1 MAFLPAIILV
11 AAMIADLSF
20 GAGFAGSKL
29 AHIGDSGVG
38 DVVQSLLGQEGLVRG
53 DDHIGHSH
61 EPHQLVIL
69 DDVAGHILIEQVG
82 FFLVHVQ
89 PGTAGSSL
97 KVYIAACGILN
108 YAEGYDTA
116 DEETLRRG
124 VTAWMN
130 AAAPD
135 TLEMVRE
142 TFYAV
147 TGAAEGVLAG
157 DAESLALLA
166 DAGSPNRYDSYDP
179 DRYETVKNI
188 LTELLQPQA
197 SDEGGAE

>member
-1 MAFLPAIILV
+1 MKRLLALCLAAGLCLLAGCSTTGTGSSGGSASGEVSSSEPASSEP
-11 AAMIADLSF
+11 ASSEP
-20 GAGFAGSKL
+20 GSSEL
-29 AHIGDSGVG
+29 ASSELASSEPGSG
-38 DVVQSLLGQEGLVRG
+38 
-53 DDHIGHSH
+53 
-61 EPHQLVIL
+61 EPL
-69 DDVAGHILIEQVG
+69 DTSAVTEMMDALTAY
-82 FFLVHVQ
+82 Q

-116 DEETLRRG
+116 DDETLRQG

-130 AAAPD
+130 TAAPD

>member
-1 MAFLPAIILV
+1 MKQLLALCLV
-11 AAMIADLSF
+11 AGLCLL
-20 GAGFAGSKL
+20 AGCNTTGTGSSDGSASGEVFSSEL
-29 AHIGDSGVG
+29 ASSEPGSSELGSSEPASSELASSEPDSG
-38 DVVQSLLGQEGLVRG
+38 
-53 DDHIGHSH
+53 
-61 EPHQLVIL
+61 EPL
-69 DDVAGHILIEQVG
+69 DTSAVTEMMDALTAY
-82 FFLVHVQ
+82 Q

-108 YAEGYDTA
+108 YADGYDTA
-116 DEETLRRG
+116 DEETLRQG

>member
-1 MAFLPAIILV
+1 MKRLLALCLAVGLCLLAGCSTIGTGSSGGSASGEVSSSEPA
-11 AAMIADLSF
+11 SSEP
-20 GAGFAGSKL
+20 GSSEP
-29 AHIGDSGVG
+29 ASSEPGSG
-38 DVVQSLLGQEGLVRG
+38 
-53 DDHIGHSH
+53 
-61 EPHQLVIL
+61 EPASSEPGSGEPL
-69 DDVAGHILIEQVG
+69 DTSAVTEMMDALTAY
-82 FFLVHVQ
+82 Q

-116 DEETLRRG
+116 DEETLRQG

>member
-1 MAFLPAIILV
+1 MKRFLALCLAAGLCLLAGCSTTGTGSSGGSASGEVSSSEPSSSEPASSEL
-11 AAMIADLSF
+11 
-20 GAGFAGSKL
+20 GSGEP
-29 AHIGDSGVG
+29 ATSEPSSG
-38 DVVQSLLGQEGLVRG
+38 
-53 DDHIGHSH
+53 
-61 EPHQLVIL
+61 EPGSSEPL
-69 DDVAGHILIEQVG
+69 DTSAVTEMMDALTAY
-82 FFLVHVQ
+82 Q

-116 DEETLRRG
+116 DEETLRQG

>member
-1 MAFLPAIILV
+1 MKQLLALCLV
-11 AAMIADLSF
+11 AGLCLL
-20 GAGFAGSKL
+20 AGCNTTGTGSSDGSASGEVFSSEL
-29 AHIGDSGVG
+29 ASREPGSSELGSSEPASSELASSEPDSG
-38 DVVQSLLGQEGLVRG
+38 
-53 DDHIGHSH
+53 
-61 EPHQLVIL
+61 EPL
-69 DDVAGHILIEQVG
+69 DTSAVTEMMDALTAY
-82 FFLVHVQ
+82 Q

-116 DEETLRRG
+116 DEETLRQG

>member
-1 MAFLPAIILV
+1 MKRFLALCLAAGLCLLAGCSTTGTGSSGGSTSGEVSSSEPSSSEPASSEL
-11 AAMIADLSF
+11 
-20 GAGFAGSKL
+20 GSGEP
-29 AHIGDSGVG
+29 ATSEPSSG
-38 DVVQSLLGQEGLVRG
+38 
-53 DDHIGHSH
+53 
-61 EPHQLVIL
+61 EPGSSEPL
-69 DDVAGHILIEQVG
+69 DTSAVTEMMDALTAY
-82 FFLVHVQ
+82 Q

>member
-1 MAFLPAIILV
+1 MKRFLALCLAAGLCLLAGCSTTGTGISGGSASGEVSSSEPGSSEPGSSELGSGEPAT
-11 AAMIADLSF
+11 SEPSS
-20 GAGFAGSKL
+20 GEPGS
-29 AHIGDSGVG
+29 G
-38 DVVQSLLGQEGLVRG
+38 
-53 DDHIGHSH
+53 
-61 EPHQLVIL
+61 EPL
-69 DDVAGHILIEQVG
+69 DTSAVTEMMDALTAY
-82 FFLVHVQ
+82 Q

-116 DEETLRRG
+116 DEETLRQG

>member
-1 MAFLPAIILV
+1 MKQLLALCLAAGLCLLAGCSTTGTGSSGGSASGEVSSSEPASSEP
-11 AAMIADLSF
+11 ASSEP
-20 GAGFAGSKL
+20 GSSEPGSSEL
-29 AHIGDSGVG
+29 ASSEPGSG
-38 DVVQSLLGQEGLVRG
+38 
-53 DDHIGHSH
+53 
-61 EPHQLVIL
+61 EPL
-69 DDVAGHILIEQVG
+69 DTSAVTEMMDALTAY
-82 FFLVHVQ
+82 Q

-116 DEETLRRG
+116 DEETLRQG

>member
-1 MAFLPAIILV
+1 MKRFLALCLAAGLCLLAGCSTTGTGSSGGSTSGEVSSSEPSSSEPASSEL
-11 AAMIADLSF
+11 
-20 GAGFAGSKL
+20 GSGEP
-29 AHIGDSGVG
+29 ATSEPSSG
-38 DVVQSLLGQEGLVRG
+38 
-53 DDHIGHSH
+53 
-61 EPHQLVIL
+61 EPGSSEPL
-69 DDVAGHILIEQVG
+69 DTSAVTEMMDALTAY
-82 FFLVHVQ
+82 Q

-116 DEETLRRG
+116 DEETLRQG

>member
-1 MAFLPAIILV
+1 MKRFLALCLAAGLCLLAGCSTTGTGSSGGSASGEVSSSEPASSEL
-11 AAMIADLSF
+11 
-20 GAGFAGSKL
+20 GS
-29 AHIGDSGVG
+29 G
-38 DVVQSLLGQEGLVRG
+38 
-53 DDHIGHSH
+53 
-61 EPHQLVIL
+61 EPL
-69 DDVAGHILIEQVG
+69 DTSAVTEMMDALTAY
-82 FFLVHVQ
+82 Q

-197 SDEGGAE
+197 LDEGDAE

>member
-1 MAFLPAIILV
+1 MKRFLALCLAAGLCLLAGCSTTGTGSSGGSASGEVSSSEPASSEP
-11 AAMIADLSF
+11 ASSEPSSGEPASSEPSSSEP
-20 GAGFAGSKL
+20 GS
-29 AHIGDSGVG
+29 G
-38 DVVQSLLGQEGLVRG
+38 
-53 DDHIGHSH
+53 
-61 EPHQLVIL
+61 EPL
-69 DDVAGHILIEQVG
+69 DTSAVTEMMDALTAY
-82 FFLVHVQ
+82 Q

>member
-1 MAFLPAIILV
+1 MKRFLALCLAAGLCLLAGCSTTGTGSSGGSASGEVSSSEPA
-11 AAMIADLSF
+11 SSEP
-20 GAGFAGSKL
+20 GSSEP
-29 AHIGDSGVG
+29 ASSEPGSG
-38 DVVQSLLGQEGLVRG
+38 
-53 DDHIGHSH
+53 
-61 EPHQLVIL
+61 EPASSEPGSGEPL
-69 DDVAGHILIEQVG
+69 DTSAVTEMMDALTAY
-82 FFLVHVQ
+82 Q

-116 DEETLRRG
+116 DEETLRQG

>member
-1 MAFLPAIILV
+1 MVDGSHMLQDITLP
-11 AAMIADLSF
+11 
-20 GAGFAGSKL
+20 
-29 AHIGDSGVG
+29 
-38 DVVQSLLGQEGLVRG
+38 
-53 DDHIGHSH
+53 
-61 EPHQLVIL
+61 
-69 DDVAGHILIEQVG
+69 ILI
-82 FFLVHVQ
+82 
-89 PGTAGSSL
+89 T
-97 KVYIAACGILN
+97 
-108 YAEGYDTA
+108 
-116 DEETLRRG
+116 
-124 VTAWMN
+124 
-130 AAAPD
+130 D

>member
-1 MAFLPAIILV
+1 MKRFLALCLAAGLCLLAGCSTTGTGGSGEVSSSEPGSSEPGSSEPASSEL
-11 AAMIADLSF
+11 ASSEP
-20 GAGFAGSKL
+20 GS
-29 AHIGDSGVG
+29 G
-38 DVVQSLLGQEGLVRG
+38 
-53 DDHIGHSH
+53 
-61 EPHQLVIL
+61 EPL
-69 DDVAGHILIEQVG
+69 DTSAVTEMMDALTAY
-82 FFLVHVQ
+82 Q

-116 DEETLRRG
+116 DEETLRQG

-179 DRYETVKNI
+179 DKYEAVKNI

>member
-1 MAFLPAIILV
+1 MKRFLALCLAAGLCLLAGCSTTGTGSSGGSASGEVSSSEPASSEL
-11 AAMIADLSF
+11 
-20 GAGFAGSKL
+20 GSSEP
-29 AHIGDSGVG
+29 ASSEPGSSEPGSG
-38 DVVQSLLGQEGLVRG
+38 
-53 DDHIGHSH
+53 
-61 EPHQLVIL
+61 EPGSSEPL
-69 DDVAGHILIEQVG
+69 DTSAVTEMMDALTAY
-82 FFLVHVQ
+82 Q

-116 DEETLRRG
+116 DEETLRQG

>member
-1 MAFLPAIILV
+1 MKRLLALCLAAGLCLLAGCSTTGTGSSGGSASGEVSSSEPSSSEPASSEL
-11 AAMIADLSF
+11 
-20 GAGFAGSKL
+20 GSSEPASSEL
-29 AHIGDSGVG
+29 GSSEPGSG
-38 DVVQSLLGQEGLVRG
+38 
-53 DDHIGHSH
+53 
-61 EPHQLVIL
+61 EPL
-69 DDVAGHILIEQVG
+69 DTSAVTEMMDALTAY
-82 FFLVHVQ
+82 Q

-116 DEETLRRG
+116 DEETLRQG

-197 SDEGGAE
+197 SDAGGAE

>member
-1 MAFLPAIILV
+1 MKRLLALCLAAGLCLLAGCSTTGTGSSGGSTSGEVSSSEPSSSEPASSEL
-11 AAMIADLSF
+11 
-20 GAGFAGSKL
+20 GSGEP
-29 AHIGDSGVG
+29 ATSEPSSG
-38 DVVQSLLGQEGLVRG
+38 
-53 DDHIGHSH
+53 
-61 EPHQLVIL
+61 EPGSSEPL
-69 DDVAGHILIEQVG
+69 DTSAVTEMMDALTAY
-82 FFLVHVQ
+82 Q

-116 DEETLRRG
+116 DEETLRQG

>member
-1 MAFLPAIILV
+1 MKRLLALCLAAGLCLLAGCSTTGTGSSGGSASGEVSSGEPSSSEPASSEL
-11 AAMIADLSF
+11 
-20 GAGFAGSKL
+20 GSGEPGSSEL
-29 AHIGDSGVG
+29 GSSEPGSG
-38 DVVQSLLGQEGLVRG
+38 
-53 DDHIGHSH
+53 
-61 EPHQLVIL
+61 EPL
-69 DDVAGHILIEQVG
+69 DTSAVTEMMDALTAY
-82 FFLVHVQ
+82 Q

-116 DEETLRRG
+116 DEETLRQG

-130 AAAPD
+130 TAAPD

>member
-1 MAFLPAIILV
+1 MKRFLALCLAAGLCLLAGCSTTGTGSSGGSASGEVSSSELGSSEPA
-11 AAMIADLSF
+11 S
-20 GAGFAGSKL
+20 SEL
-29 AHIGDSGVG
+29 ASSEPSSSEPDSG
-38 DVVQSLLGQEGLVRG
+38 
-53 DDHIGHSH
+53 
-61 EPHQLVIL
+61 EPL
-69 DDVAGHILIEQVG
+69 DTSAVTEMMDALTAY
-82 FFLVHVQ
+82 Q

-116 DEETLRRG
+116 DEETLRQG

>member
-1 MAFLPAIILV
+1 MKRLLALCLAAGLCLLAGCSTTGTGSSCGSASGEVSSSEPSSSEPASSEL
-11 AAMIADLSF
+11 
-20 GAGFAGSKL
+20 GSGEP
-29 AHIGDSGVG
+29 ATSEPSSG
-38 DVVQSLLGQEGLVRG
+38 
-53 DDHIGHSH
+53 
-61 EPHQLVIL
+61 EPGSSEPL
-69 DDVAGHILIEQVG
+69 DTSAVTEMMDALTAY
-82 FFLVHVQ
+82 Q

-116 DEETLRRG
+116 DEETLRQG

>member
-1 MAFLPAIILV
+1 MMDALTAY
-11 AAMIADLSF
+11 
-20 GAGFAGSKL
+20 
-29 AHIGDSGVG
+29 
-38 DVVQSLLGQEGLVRG
+38 
-53 DDHIGHSH
+53 
-61 EPHQLVIL
+61 
-69 DDVAGHILIEQVG
+69 
-82 FFLVHVQ
+82 Q

-116 DEETLRRG
+116 DEETLRQG
-124 VTAWMN
+124 VTTWMN

>member
-1 MAFLPAIILV
+1 MKQLLALCLAAGLCLLAGCSTTGTGSSGGSASGEVSSSEPSSSEPASSEL
-11 AAMIADLSF
+11 
-20 GAGFAGSKL
+20 GSGEP
-29 AHIGDSGVG
+29 ATSEPSSG
-38 DVVQSLLGQEGLVRG
+38 
-53 DDHIGHSH
+53 
-61 EPHQLVIL
+61 EPGSSEPL
-69 DDVAGHILIEQVG
+69 DTSAVTEMMDALTAY
-82 FFLVHVQ
+82 Q

>member
-1 MAFLPAIILV
+1 MKRFLALCLAAGLCLLAGCSTTGTGSSGGSTSGEVSSSEPSSSEPASSEL
-11 AAMIADLSF
+11 
-20 GAGFAGSKL
+20 GSGEP
-29 AHIGDSGVG
+29 ATSEPSSG
-38 DVVQSLLGQEGLVRG
+38 
-53 DDHIGHSH
+53 
-61 EPHQLVIL
+61 EPGSSEPL
-69 DDVAGHILIEQVG
+69 DTSAVTEMMDALTAY
-82 FFLVHVQ
+82 Q

-116 DEETLRRG
+116 DEETLRQG

-130 AAAPD
+130 TAAPD

>member
-1 MAFLPAIILV
+1 MKRFLALCLAAGLCLLAGCSTTGTGSSGGSTSGEVSSSEPSSSEPA
-11 AAMIADLSF
+11 SSEP
-20 GAGFAGSKL
+20 GSSEPASSEL
-29 AHIGDSGVG
+29 ASSEPGSG
-38 DVVQSLLGQEGLVRG
+38 
-53 DDHIGHSH
+53 
-61 EPHQLVIL
+61 EPL
-69 DDVAGHILIEQVG
+69 DTSAVTEMMDALTAY
-82 FFLVHVQ
+82 Q

>member
-1 MAFLPAIILV
+1 MKRFLALCLAAGLCLLAGCSTTGTGSSGGSASGEVSSSEPA
-11 AAMIADLSF
+11 SSEP
-20 GAGFAGSKL
+20 GSSEP
-29 AHIGDSGVG
+29 ASSEPGSG
-38 DVVQSLLGQEGLVRG
+38 
-53 DDHIGHSH
+53 
-61 EPHQLVIL
+61 EPASSEPGSGEPL
-69 DDVAGHILIEQVG
+69 DTSAVTEMMDALTAY
-82 FFLVHVQ
+82 Q

-116 DEETLRRG
+116 DEETLRQG
-124 VTAWMN
+124 VTTWMN

>member
-1 MAFLPAIILV
+1 MKRFLALCLAAGLCLLAGCSTTGTGSSGGSASGEVSSSEPA
-11 AAMIADLSF
+11 SSEP
-20 GAGFAGSKL
+20 GSSEP
-29 AHIGDSGVG
+29 ASSEPGSG
-38 DVVQSLLGQEGLVRG
+38 
-53 DDHIGHSH
+53 
-61 EPHQLVIL
+61 EPASSEPGSGEPL
-69 DDVAGHILIEQVG
+69 DTSAVTEMMDALTAY
-82 FFLVHVQ
+82 Q

-116 DEETLRRG
+116 DEETLRQG

-166 DAGSPNRYDSYDP
+166 DAGSLNRYDSYDP

>member
-1 MAFLPAIILV
+1 MKRFLALCLAAGLCLLAGCSTTGTGSSGGSASGEVSSGEPSSSEPASSEL
-11 AAMIADLSF
+11 
-20 GAGFAGSKL
+20 GSGEPGSSEL
-29 AHIGDSGVG
+29 GSSEPGSG
-38 DVVQSLLGQEGLVRG
+38 
-53 DDHIGHSH
+53 
-61 EPHQLVIL
+61 EPL
-69 DDVAGHILIEQVG
+69 DTSAVTEMMDALTAY
-82 FFLVHVQ
+82 L

-116 DEETLRRG
+116 DEETLRQG

-130 AAAPD
+130 TAAPD

-179 DRYETVKNI
+179 ERYETVKNI

>member
-1 MAFLPAIILV
+1 MKQFLALCLAAGLCLLAGCSTTGTGSSGGSASGEVSSSEPSSSEPASSEL
-11 AAMIADLSF
+11 
-20 GAGFAGSKL
+20 GSGEP
-29 AHIGDSGVG
+29 ASSDPSSSEPGSG
-38 DVVQSLLGQEGLVRG
+38 
-53 DDHIGHSH
+53 
-61 EPHQLVIL
+61 EPL
-69 DDVAGHILIEQVG
+69 DTSAVTEMMDALTAY
-82 FFLVHVQ
+82 Q

-116 DEETLRRG
+116 DEETLRQG

-188 LTELLQPQA
+188 LTELLQPPA

>member
-1 MAFLPAIILV
+1 MKQLLALCL
-11 AAMIADLSF
+11 AAGLCLL
-20 GAGFAGSKL
+20 AGCSTTGTGS
-29 AHIGDSGVG
+29 SGGSASGEV
-38 DVVQSLLGQEGLVRG
+38 SSSELGSSELG
-53 DDHIGHSH
+53 SS
-61 EPHQLVIL
+61 EPGSGEPL
-69 DDVAGHILIEQVG
+69 DTSAVTEMMDALTAY
-82 FFLVHVQ
+82 Q

-116 DEETLRRG
+116 DEETLRQG

-166 DAGSPNRYDSYDP
+166 DAGSPNRYDSYDS